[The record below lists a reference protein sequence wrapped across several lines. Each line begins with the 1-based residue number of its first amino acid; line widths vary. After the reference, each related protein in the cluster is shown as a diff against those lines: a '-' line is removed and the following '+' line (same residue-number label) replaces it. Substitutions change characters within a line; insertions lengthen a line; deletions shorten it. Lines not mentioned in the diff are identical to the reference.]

1 VVGDWQGVNARGAW
15 KQNVHSGEPSSR
27 PGTAREQPPIR
38 TPGARQRV
46 VPTGNVV
53 GNGRSS
59 GRTSRK
65 VIVAELQNAAR
76 VVQVIEHLTEVG
88 TARLDEV
95 AEVLGVHKSNA
106 LRLLATL
113 RGYGWVSVNSARTH
127 YSLGPRLISIGQ
139 AAIPDVQLQ
148 KTLAIAEE
156 IRDLTGESV
165 HVSVRSG
172 DQMLVVGRVDS
183 FNALRVTCDLGSGDP
198 LHATA
203 VGKMHLATLPPAEL
217 EQLVRTLDLVP
228 YTPNT
233 ITDPDALVEA
243 VAAIR
248 ARRFAMNVEE
258 VRPGVAAIAVAIWFG
273 GGSAPLSLSI
283 TAPAPRMGRDE
294 MEQLGPK
301 ILELVEPYQ
310 FLTG

>member
-1 VVGDWQGVNARGAW
+1 VV
-15 KQNVHSGEPSSR
+15 
-27 PGTAREQPPIR
+27 
-38 TPGARQRV
+38 
-46 VPTGNVV
+46 
-53 GNGRSS
+53 
-59 GRTSRK
+59 
-65 VIVAELQNAAR
+65 VAELQNAAR

-88 TARLDEV
+88 TARLDEM

-113 RGYGWVSVNSARTH
+113 RSYGWVTVNAGRTH

-148 KTLAIAEE
+148 KTLALAEE

-172 DQMLVVGRVDS
+172 DEMLVIGRVDS
-183 FNALRVTCDLGSGDP
+183 FNALRVTCDLGSVDP

-203 VGKMHLATLPPAEL
+203 VGKMHLATLPRAEL
-217 EQLVRTLDLVP
+217 EQLVASLDLIP

-233 ITDPDALVEA
+233 IVEPAALVEE
-243 VAAIR
+243 VGTIR
-248 ARRFAMNVEE
+248 ARRFAMNEEE
-258 VRPGVAAIAVAIWFG
+258 VRPGVAALAVAIWFG
-273 GGSAPLSLSI
+273 GGSSPLSLSI
-283 TAPAPRMGRDE
+283 TAPAHRMGRDA
-294 MEQLGPK
+294 MEQIGPK

-310 FLTG
+310 FLTGV

>member
-1 VVGDWQGVNARGAW
+1 M
-15 KQNVHSGEPSSR
+15 
-27 PGTAREQPPIR
+27 
-38 TPGARQRV
+38 
-46 VPTGNVV
+46 
-53 GNGRSS
+53 
-59 GRTSRK
+59 
-65 VIVAELQNAAR
+65 AELQNAAR

-113 RGYGWVSVNSARTH
+113 RAYGWVTVNAQRTH

-156 IRDLTGESV
+156 IRDLTGETV

-172 DQMLVVGRVDS
+172 DLMLVVGRVDS
-183 FNALRVTCDLGSGDP
+183 FNALRVTCDLGSSDP

-203 VGKMHLATLPPAEL
+203 VGKMYLATLPPAEL
-217 EQLVRTLDLVP
+217 EELVATLDLVP

-233 ITDPDALVEA
+233 ITEPAALLEE

-248 ARRFAMNVEE
+248 ARRFAMNEEE
-258 VRPGVAAIAVAIWFG
+258 VRPGVAAIAVAISFG
-273 GGSAPLSLSI
+273 GGSAPLALSI
-283 TAPAPRMGRDE
+283 TAPAHRLGHAE
-294 MEQLGPK
+294 LEELGPK
-301 ILELVEPYQ
+301 ILEVVEPYQ
-310 FLTG
+310 FLAD